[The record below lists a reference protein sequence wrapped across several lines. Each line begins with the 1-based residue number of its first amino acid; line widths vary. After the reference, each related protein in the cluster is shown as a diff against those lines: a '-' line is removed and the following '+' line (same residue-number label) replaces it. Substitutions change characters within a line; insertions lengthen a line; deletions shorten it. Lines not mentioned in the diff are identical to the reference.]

1 MTHPIKA
8 AITVGEP
15 NWAPL
20 ELVLPACELE
30 HFMYMG
36 RAGEIELY
44 KHWLTRRYL
53 NISAD
58 GQRFYRYSV
67 CVRPNTR
74 LTRRGREFK
83 GGWKC
88 VLLPMRPV

>member
-8 AITVGEP
+8 AITVGKP
-15 NWAPL
+15 NWTPL

-30 HFMYMG
+30 NYMYMG

-58 GQRFYRYSV
+58 GQRFYRYSDGMYV
-67 CVRPNTR
+67 EVSQISALDYVRD
-74 LTRRGREFK
+74 L
-83 GGWKC
+83 
-88 VLLPMRPV
+88 

>member
-1 MTHPIKA
+1 MTHPLKV

-15 NWAPL
+15 NWTPL
-20 ELVLPACELE
+20 ELVLAACELE
-30 HFMYMG
+30 NFMYMG

-58 GQRFYRYSV
+58 GLRFYRHSDGTYV
-67 CVRPNTR
+67 EVAKDVALDHVRNR
-74 LTRRGREFK
+74 DH
-83 GGWKC
+83 
-88 VLLPMRPV
+88 